1 MRIYFLSFHLM
12 TDYELK
18 NINPDDNGDLLG
30 KVERLF
36 DIKFG
41 DTELFRLLKK
51 KRSHNYGKIIKGV

>member
-41 DTELFRLLKK
+41 DTELKHISTFEKK
-51 KRSHNYGKIIKGV
+51 AIP